1 MAFKTGDQ
9 VRVKFSTLEGEVS
22 GAAVDDQANFLLKV
36 IYTDKEGV
44 VQERFFV
51 QEDLEAV

>member
-1 MAFKTGDQ
+1 MSFKTGDL
-9 VRVKFSTLEGEVS
+9 VHIKFSTLEGEVT

-36 IYTDKEGV
+36 LYTDKNGE